1 MSKKTSFK
9 KMAVYLVGTLSGA
22 ALTLSVQT
30 WAAGN
35 KQPLPVQDIRMFAE
49 VYGQIKA
56 NYYQETQDD
65 QLIQSAVK
73 GMVADLDPHS
83 EYMSIKDFKDLKE
96 DTAGEFGGLGMEISK
111 KDNFIMVVAPI
122 EDTPA
127 ERAGVQSGDY
137 IIKINEEST
146 RGMSTS
152 KAVKKMRGKP
162 GTDITL
168 TLTRKD
174 SSKPIVVHIT
184 RAIIK
189 VKSVRSKL
197 MNDGYGYVRV
207 SRFQER
213 TMEDLVDNIKKMHDE
228 NKAPLKGLVLDLRDD
243 PGGLLNQAVGVS
255 AVFLPQNK
263 VVVSTKGR
271 KDYDTTEFKA
281 TRSDYLPG
289 RLVSIDPLKQLPK
302 EIKTI
307 PVVVLINS
315 GSASASEIVTG
326 ALQDHRRA
334 VVVGTQSFGKGS
346 VQTVIPLSNGSG
358 IKITTAL
365 YYTPNNRSIQAQG
378 IVPDVEIKNE
388 GDVFEMREADLTGH
402 LDNPLGGKEVKG
414 KIETQSIDKIKKEP
428 KKSPEKEK
436 EAKPKTEE
444 ETLAEIL
451 SRREPNPAKD
461 KQLKTALDL
470 LANPVQ
476 WKKELGRAALEG
488 RDKKKKDD
496 DKEDDEDE

>member
-1 MSKKTSFK
+1 MSKKNSFK
-9 KMAVYLVGTLSGA
+9 KAAFYLIGTLSGA

-30 WAAGN
+30 WAASD
-35 KQPLPVQDIRMFAE
+35 KEPLPVQDIRMFAE

-56 NYYQETQDD
+56 NYYQKTKDD
-65 QLIQSAVK
+65 KLIQSAVK

-127 ERAGVQSGDY
+127 ERAGVQSGDF

-168 TLTRKD
+168 TLTRKE
-174 SSKPIVVHIT
+174 SSKPIVVNIT

-197 MNDGYGYVRV
+197 MDGGYGYVRV

-213 TMEDLVDNIKKMHDE
+213 TLDDLVDNIKKMHDE
-228 NKAPLKGLVLDLRDD
+228 NKAPLKGIVLDLRDD

-255 AVFLPQNK
+255 AAFLPYNK
-263 VVVSTKGR
+263 IVVSTKGR
-271 KDYDTTEFKA
+271 KEYDTAKY
-281 TRSDYLPG
+281 RSIYSDYLPG
-289 RLVSIDPLKQLPK
+289 RLVNTDPIKKLPK
-302 EIKTI
+302 EIKNI
-307 PVVVLINS
+307 PITVLINS

-346 VQTVIPLSNGSG
+346 VQTVIPLSNGAG

-378 IVPDVEIKNE
+378 IVPDLEIKNE
-388 GDVFEMREADLTGH
+388 DDVFEMREADLSGH
-402 LDNPLGGKEVKG
+402 LNNPLGGKEVKG
-414 KIETQSIDKIKKEP
+414 KIETQSIQKVTKDNASKKKKE
-428 KKSPEKEK
+428 EAKEK
-436 EAKPKTEE
+436 SEE
-444 ETLAEIL
+444 ELLAEIL

-461 KQLKTALDL
+461 KQLKAALDL

-496 DKEDDEDE
+496 DKDDEDE